1 MRILFMGPPGAGK
14 GTQAKIICDTYLIPQ
29 ISTGDILRD
38 AMKRETD
45 MGKKAREFVN
55 AGKLVPDEVV
65 IGIVKDRLNETDTD
79 KGFIL
84 DGFPRTT
91 GQANALK
98 TLLQSLGKEL
108 HRAVTLFVPDEE
120 LIRRLL
126 ERAVIEGRA
135 DDTES
140 VIKSRLQTYNDQT
153 KPLIEYYRGEGILRE
168 VDGIG
173 SLAQITERIES
184 ALEQ

>member
-14 GTQAKIICDTYLIPQ
+14 GTQAKIIGEIYSVPQ

-38 AMKRETD
+38 AMKRGTE
-45 MGKKAREFVN
+45 MGRKAQEYVN

-65 IGIVKDRLNETDTD
+65 IGIVKDRLNEPDAE

-91 GQANALK
+91 GQAEALK
-98 TLLQSLGKEL
+98 VLLSSLGQDL
-108 HRAVTLFVPDEE
+108 DRAVTLSVPDEE

-126 ERAVIEGRA
+126 DRAVKEGRA

-140 VIKSRLQTYNDQT
+140 VIANRLQTYNEQT
-153 KPLIEYYRGEGILRE
+153 RPLIDYYRNEGILRE
-168 VDGIG
+168 INGIG
-173 SLAQITERIES
+173 SLNEITGRIEQ
-184 ALEQ
+184 ALKH